1 MPKVRRTKKSP
12 PEGWEL
18 IAPTI
23 DELDKKMRDGKLS
36 CLFVFPNPAAIVLI
50 IFN

>member
-1 MPKVRRTKKSP
+1 MPKVRRTKKAP

-23 DELDKKMRDGKLS
+23 DELDKKMRDGKCA
-36 CLFVFPNPAAIVLI
+36 CLKFFQISSQ
-50 IFN
+50 